1 MGIQSEA
8 EILDKLTSS
17 AKRMQQ
23 VRESAERERIGQ
35 AQFES
40 EARTPLQTPLQTGTP
55 LQGKT

>member
-1 MGIQSEA
+1 MAIQSEA

-35 AQFES
+35 TQFET
-40 EARTPLQTPLQTGTP
+40 EARMPLQTPLQTGLP